1 MRSALESHSERFV
14 IRPALAAGL
23 AAFLLAACSQGAP
36 QADPN
41 DPYAG
46 LEPQI
51 LAWRTDIEAR
61 HPTCATKVEGKGC
74 EGFEVRCK
82 GAQEIGPDA
91 AAKGVTAQVVSA
103 MTFVA
108 RNPDGS
114 TGKPGSAFAL
124 FTKTDGEWTR
134 TEAMPVN
141 LTTCAPLAS

>member
-1 MRSALESHSERFV
+1 MRSAFRIHPERFV
-14 IRPALAAGL
+14 IRPVLAAGF
-23 AAFLLAACSQGAP
+23 AVVIAACSQGGA
-36 QADPN
+36 ATDPN

-46 LEPQI
+46 LDPQI
-51 LAWRTDIEAR
+51 LAWRTDIEAS

-82 GAQEIGPDA
+82 GAQEIGPDDA
-91 AAKGVTAQVVSA
+91 ARGVTAQVISA

-124 FTKTDGEWTR
+124 FSKAGGEWSR
-134 TEAMPVN
+134 AEAMPVN
-141 LTTCAPLAS
+141 LTTCAAL

>member
-1 MRSALESHSERFV
+1 MRSAFESHVERFV

-23 AAFLLAACSQGAP
+23 CALLLSACSQGAP
-36 QADPN
+36 GGDPN

-46 LEPQI
+46 LDPQI
-51 LAWRTDIEAR
+51 LAWRADIEAS

-74 EGFEVRCK
+74 ESFEVRCK
-82 GAQEIGPDA
+82 GAQEIGADD

-124 FTKTDGEWTR
+124 FSKAGGEWTR
-134 TEAMPVN
+134 ATAMPVN
-141 LTTCAPLAS
+141 LGTCAPL